1 MINATTETTTALST
15 DTGDPYVN
23 PNGILGKD
31 DFLNLLLVELQ
42 HQDPTEPT
50 DTATI
55 LTQTSQ
61 LAALEASENT
71 NTALEE
77 LAVSLA
83 NGDQFSSIAAIGKTA
98 DLGSNAIGHDEG
110 ELSSFEVYFP
120 EEVASGDIEIL
131 DSEGNIVATMP
142 VEASPSGVY
151 QFDWDGTLS
160 NGTAAESGVY
170 YITSSYKNP
179 AGEDLTTRM
188 GTYPIESVRFEEGS
202 TFMKVGSTYIAMEDI
217 VEIY

>member
-1 MINATTETTTALST
+1 MINATTDTTTALST

-23 PNGILGKD
+23 PNGVLGKD
-31 DFLNLLLVELQ
+31 DFLNLVLVELQ
-42 HQDPTEPT
+42 NQDPTEPT

-55 LTQTSQ
+55 LTQTYQ

-98 DLGSNAIGHDEG
+98 DLGSNAVGHDEG
-110 ELSSFEVYFP
+110 EQSSFEVYFP